1 MIFALQGS
9 KLHAVATLPQTTH
22 RRSERKIAKIAIV
35 VFVDHER
42 EQGGSDAYTVDV
54 STLGARIRSEL
65 SLTPGQM
72 VEVVPVNGSEPVT
85 ARVVWVGRPASELQG
100 QAGLEFLDPFDIAT

>member
-1 MIFALQGS
+1 
-9 KLHAVATLPQTTH
+9 VTR

-54 STLGARIRSEL
+54 SALGARIRSGL

-72 VEVVPVNGSEPVT
+72 VEVVPVNGSEPVA
-85 ARVVWVGRPASELQG
+85 ARVVWVGNPASELQG
-100 QAGLEFLDPFDIAT
+100 QAGLEFLDPFNLTT

>member
-1 MIFALQGS
+1 M
-9 KLHAVATLPQTTH
+9 ATLPQTTH

-35 VFVDHER
+35 VFIDKEHD
-42 EQGGSDAYTVDV
+42 QSGSDAYTVDV

-72 VEVVPVNGSEPVT
+72 VEVVPVNGSDPVV
-85 ARVVWVGRPASELQG
+85 ARVVWVGKPASELQG
-100 QAGLEFLDPFDIAT
+100 QAGLEFLDPFNVTT